1 MIFLFG
7 SSLGYLEPDL
17 QLDEVWEI
25 MVRQIISTIIAN
37 VISSNSGS
45 RWAREE
51 PKKRKSAKYNFQDD
65 GHISLT
71 PVVHVQLQEGLYL
84 TSKYAKNRRFGV
96 KSVKISKPKKEN

>member
-25 MVRQIISTIIAN
+25 MVRQIIGTIIAN

-45 RWAREE
+45 R
-51 PKKRKSAKYNFQDD
+51 
-65 GHISLT
+65 
-71 PVVHVQLQEGLYL
+71 
-84 TSKYAKNRRFGV
+84 
-96 KSVKISKPKKEN
+96 